1 MANGPTIKT
10 YSALDI
16 EKYQKGLLSPAE
28 MHAMEKAALE
38 DPFLADAMEGYADA
52 GANLQADLSD
62 LRNRLA
68 QRTEEKTKVIPIG
81 AAGNSTFPWMRAAIM
96 IGVLTGAGVLA
107 YFLMFNEPKNEIAQV
122 KNTPVPVSTVT
133 DTGKV
138 TTKGTVVAADTQFS
152 NLTTNNKSDSSA
164 RDKVSYYNYNTATS
178 ESKQNAEAV
187 NAQKAETKAE
197 ELVVVNDEAKDL
209 TKSAKWESDK
219 LAKERYQA
227 RVADKADDNLEK
239 KAAAGNGYTAS
250 VPVATEQ
257 AKNKALAPAPAR
269 KIVDNNFYKSNIFR
283 GRVTDGLN
291 YGVPFAK
298 VTNTEDNVG
307 TYTDAHGY
315 FNLTS
320 PDSVLN
326 VQIRS
331 IGYENNSTQLKNTL
345 PNNQVVLQNDSRSL
359 NAFVMNN
366 QRPNASRRADNN
378 TVKLE
383 EPVPADGWDNYDTYL
398 TNNLVV
404 PDEYRGK
411 PSSTGITSVEV
422 SFEVDAKGE
431 PINIRVEKSLCD
443 KCDKEAIRLIREGPK
458 WKRAA
463 RNGRTTVTIPFNQ
476 LF

>member
-38 DPFLADAMEGYADA
+38 DPFLADAMEGYTDA
-52 GANLQADLSD
+52 GTSLQADLSD

-81 AAGNSTFPWMRAAIM
+81 STGKSSFPWMRAAIM

-133 DTGKV
+133 DTGKA
-138 TTKGTVVAADTQFS
+138 TTQGTVVAADNQFS
-152 NLTTNNKSDSSA
+152 NLTTNTKSDSST
-164 RDKVSYYNYNTATS
+164 RDKVSYYTTATS
-178 ESKQNAEAV
+178 DAKQKTEAVIAQQAEA
-187 NAQKAETKAE
+187 KAVQTE
-197 ELVVVNDEAKDL
+197 VVNEEAKDL
-209 TKSAKWESDK
+209 EKKAKWESDR
-219 LAKERYQA
+219 LAKERNQA
-227 RVADKADDNLEK
+227 RAAEKADDNTAK
-239 KAAAGNGYTAS
+239 KATAGNGYTAA
-250 VPVATEQ
+250 VPVAAEQ
-257 AKNKALAPAPAR
+257 AKNKAIAPAPAR
-269 KIVDNNFYKSNIFR
+269 KMEDNNFYKSNIFR
-283 GRVTDGLN
+283 GRVTDGMN
-291 YGVPFAK
+291 FGVPFAK

-331 IGYENNSTQLKNTL
+331 IGYENSNTQLKNSL

-359 NAFVMNN
+359 NAFVINN

-411 PSSTGITSVEV
+411 PNSTGITSVEV

>member
-1 MANGPTIKT
+1 MANGHTIKT

-52 GANLQADLSD
+52 GASLQADLND
-62 LRNRLA
+62 LKNRLA
-68 QRTEEKTKVIPIG
+68 QRTEEKSKVIPLG
-81 AAGNSTFPWMRAAIM
+81 GGSTSSFPWMRAAIM
-96 IGVLTGAGVLA
+96 IGVLAGAGVLA
-107 YFLMFNEPKNEIAQV
+107 YLFMFTNKQNDIAQF
-122 KNTPVPVSTVT
+122 KNTPAPVSTNKPDSGSTTTQGTLVT
-133 DTGKV
+133 
-138 TTKGTVVAADTQFS
+138 ADTQFY
-152 NLTTNNKSDSSA
+152 NLTTNSKSDTSIH
-164 RDKVSYYNYNTATS
+164 DKVSFTNAATS
-178 ESKQNAEAV
+178 ESKQNEEAV
-187 NAQKAETKAE
+187 KAQQDDKKVT
-197 ELVVVNDEAKDL
+197 ELVVVNGEMETLEQK
-209 TKSAKWESDK
+209 AKWESDR
-219 LAKERYQA
+219 LAKEKNLA
-227 RVADKADDNLEK
+227 KDDDKGYNNFAK
-239 KAAAGNGYTAS
+239 KESAGNGLAKAL
-250 VPVATEQ
+250 PVTTEQ
-257 AKNKALAPAPAR
+257 AKNKALAPAPVR
-269 KIVDNNFYKSNIFR
+269 KMEDNNFYKSNIFR
-283 GRVTDGLN
+283 GRVTDGMN
-291 YGVPFAK
+291 FGVPFAK

-307 TYTDAHGY
+307 TYTDARGY

-331 IGYENNSTQLKNTL
+331 IGFENNTTQLKTIL
-345 PNNQVVLQNDSRSL
+345 PNNQVVLQNDSRV
-359 NAFVMNN
+359 NAFVLNN
-366 QRPNASRRADNN
+366 QRANYNRRADNN

-404 PDEYRGK
+404 PEEYRGK
-411 PSSTGITSVEV
+411 PNPAGTAVEV

-431 PINIRVEKSLCD
+431 PVNIRVEKSLGD
-443 KCDKEAIRLIREGPK
+443 KCDKEAIRLIKEGPK

>member
-1 MANGPTIKT
+1 
-10 YSALDI
+10 
-16 EKYQKGLLSPAE
+16 
-28 MHAMEKAALE
+28 ME
-38 DPFLADAMEGYADA
+38 
-52 GANLQADLSD
+52 
-62 LRNRLA
+62 
-68 QRTEEKTKVIPIG
+68 
-81 AAGNSTFPWMRAAIM
+81 
-96 IGVLTGAGVLA
+96 
-107 YFLMFNEPKNEIAQV
+107 
-122 KNTPVPVSTVT
+122 
-133 DTGKV
+133 
-138 TTKGTVVAADTQFS
+138 
-152 NLTTNNKSDSSA
+152 
-164 RDKVSYYNYNTATS
+164 
-178 ESKQNAEAV
+178 
-187 NAQKAETKAE
+187 
-197 ELVVVNDEAKDL
+197 
-209 TKSAKWESDK
+209 
-219 LAKERYQA
+219 
-227 RVADKADDNLEK
+227 
-239 KAAAGNGYTAS
+239 
-250 VPVATEQ
+250 
-257 AKNKALAPAPAR
+257 
-269 KIVDNNFYKSNIFR
+269 DNNFYKSNIFR
-283 GRVTDGLN
+283 GRVTDGMN
-291 YGVPFAK
+291 FGVPFAK

-331 IGYENNSTQLKNTL
+331 IGYENSNTQLKNSL

-359 NAFVMNN
+359 NAFVINN

-383 EPVPADGWDNYDTYL
+383 ESVPADGWDNYDTYL

-411 PSSTGITSVEV
+411 PNSTGITSVEV